1 MRSRAKAQG
10 ATPGGDI
17 QFFYFYLFIFFFFI
31 LDHVKVINCFF
42 SFEVAHFSKKYLT
55 MFIKT

>member
-17 QFFYFYLFIFFFFI
+17 QFFYFYLFIFFFF
-31 LDHVKVINCFF
+31 DTGPRE
-42 SFEVAHFSKKYLT
+42 SD
-55 MFIKT
+55 